1 MVTTPEQPVLTDVRV
16 RTGDVDVLNVAHPFV
31 TDHAY
36 VKPGAVLVISTLE
49 ALSAKT
55 LPPILEA
62 GARVNVPD
70 TKGAMDANVVSV
82 GIAVGVAV
90 GVLATVVVVVVVVV
104 AEAEP
109 DHTASYEAMNRET
122 KPTKAR
128 ETTQRF
134 EIAEPS
140 IGILLEVSFCKILL
154 ITCSQTNSR
163 DQFIYARPRGH
174 SLKHKA
180 QAHRSP
186 KTYVPYRHGC
196 IRPLLLQTAPSQGT
210 PLQKRQSR

>member
-16 RTGDVDVLNVAHPFV
+16 RTEDVGVLNVAHPFV

-49 ALSAKT
+49 ALNALT
-55 LPPILEA
+55 LPPKLEA
-62 GARVNVPD
+62 GARVIPES
-70 TKGAMDANVVSV
+70 KGVMDANVVSV
-82 GIAVGVAV
+82 GIAVGGTGV
-90 GVLATVVVVVVVVV
+90 GVLATVVVVVVVV

-140 IGILLEVSFCKILL
+140 IGILLKVSFCKILL

-186 KTYVPYRHGC
+186 KTYVSYKHGC
-196 IRPLLLQTAPSQGT
+196 IRPLLLQTAPSQDT